1 MPLSMMAPT
10 QRRSLGPSLRKE
22 LVIPFLRSLVLK
34 QPPR

>member
-22 LVIPFLRSLVLK
+22 LVIPFLRCLVLK
-34 QPPR
+34 RPRR